1 MAHHHHHEGCS
12 DEHELEDTGSIPEP
26 VLEAVRTIIRWA
38 GDAPDREGLLDT
50 PKRVAKMYRQ
60 ILEGYQIEPKEY
72 LARTFGEVGQY
83 NEMIIL
89 RDIRFESMCEHHM
102 LPFIG
107 KAHVAYVPRERVV
120 GISKLARVVNG
131 YARRLQIQERL
142 TIQIAEAIEEV
153 LQPKGVAVVLE
164 AVHQCM
170 TVRGVHKP
178 GVSMMTSHVLG
189 IFKDNAT
196 TRNEFFSL
204 VTSPQNAVFGG

>member
-1 MAHHHHHEGCS
+1 MSHHTHDCCD
-12 DEHELEDTGSIPEP
+12 DEQPDNGEPIPEP
-26 VLEAVRTIIRWA
+26 VLEAVRTLMRWA
-38 GDAPDREGLLDT
+38 GDDPAREGLLDT

-60 ILEGYQIEPKEY
+60 VLEGYQSDPKEY
-72 LARTFGEVGQY
+72 LARTFGEIGQY
-83 NEMIIL
+83 QEMIIL

-107 KAHVAYVPRERVV
+107 KAQVAYIPRERVV
-120 GISKLARVVNG
+120 GISKLARVVNA

-142 TIQIAEAIEEV
+142 TIQIAEAINDT
-153 LQPKGVAVVLE
+153 LKPQGVAVVLE

-178 GVSMMTSHVLG
+178 GVSMITSHVLG
-189 IFKDNAT
+189 LFRSNAT

-204 VTSPQNAVFGG
+204 INSPQNAGFGG

>member
-1 MAHHHHHEGCS
+1 MSHHHEGCS
-12 DEHELEDTGSIPEP
+12 DEDELEGTGSIPEP

-38 GDAPDREGLLDT
+38 GDAPGREGLLDT

-60 ILEGYQIEPKEY
+60 ILEGYQIEPKDY

-204 VTSPQNAVFGG
+204 VTSPQNAGFGG